1 MDMKKRIKVVLIVL
15 GVLFFL
21 FFVLPAVIVTIFSYS
36 EESGNAISDSNKSNA
51 SEAVAKEETVE
62 KEKPTPASS
71 ETTVKEEKS
80 IPATSETA
88 VKPGKPTPEED
99 FDFKID
105 KKDTDA
111 LLNRLEKEIKDA
123 EKMKKNLE
131 KLITNLEKKDEKELT
146 SEDEIEATSLY
157 NDYKKKVFTIG
168 ELLAVYQLNSM
179 LKNPSNSQNRRY
191 NKLME
196 RAEQF

>member
-1 MDMKKRIKVVLIVL
+1 MKKRIKVVLIVL